1 MPLHLGGQAWGL
13 ELSLGIG
20 LRAGPSCHS
29 LSSQR
34 GSEKGGK
41 LRAPGW
47 EAGRL
52 GSRRLAHGG
61 LRAHPPSLQAGRRSR
76 GALSRDCVC
85 GPVGM

>member
-1 MPLHLGGQAWGL
+1 M
-13 ELSLGIG
+13 SLRIG

-47 EAGRL
+47 EAGGT
-52 GSRRLAHGG
+52 GSRCLARGG
-61 LRAHPPSLQAGRRSR
+61 LRAHPPSLQAGRHSR

-85 GPVGM
+85 GLVGM